1 MKSKSLIILSLALVP
16 ALFACSSE
24 SGGGGS
30 GGSGMGGNG
39 SGGNGSG
46 GNGSGGGIACTTEA
60 RSSVTVKVVDA
71 QGMPV
76 TDAVVTYTVDGGASQ
91 NAECVNPLGGMG
103 NCQEW
108 VAGYEIAGNFVI
120 TATSAD
126 GMKTATQMVTVAKD
140 ECHVISQT
148 ATLTLQ

>member
-16 ALFACSSE
+16 ALIACSSE

-30 GGSGMGGNG
+30 GGGGGMGGNG
-39 SGGNGSG
+39 SGGSG
-46 GNGSGGGIACTTEA
+46 MGGGVACTTEA

-76 TDAVVTYTVDGGASQ
+76 SDAVVTYTVDGGASQ
-91 NAECVNPLGGMG
+91 NAECVNPVGGMG

-108 VAGYEIAGNFVI
+108 VAGYEVAGDFVI
-120 TATSAD
+120 TAASAD
-126 GMKTATQMVTVAKD
+126 GTKMATQMVTVTKD
-140 ECHVISQT
+140 QCHVISQT